1 MTLTLREIKPLNFEE
16 CIQLKV
22 GRNQN
27 FVASNVYSIAESKLH
42 PDWILKAIY
51 FGEKMVGF
59 IMFSYSK
66 RELFI
71 RRLMIDKKFQKRGY
85 GKSAL
90 DVVKEFAIESGAT
103 KIKVSTVKE
112 NVRAIKLY
120 GQFGFKDTG
129 MMDED
134 EKIFILHL
142 KYHKILPKRTP

>member
-59 IMFSYSK
+59 IMFNYSK
-66 RELFI
+66 KELFI
-71 RRLMIDKKFQKRGY
+71 LRLMIDKKFQKRGY
-85 GKSAL
+85 GKLTL
-90 DVVKEFAIESGAT
+90 DVVKELAIESGAT
-103 KIKVSTVKE
+103 KIRVSTVKK
-112 NVRAIKLY
+112 NIRAIKLY
-120 GQFGFKDTG
+120 ERFGFRDTG
-129 MMDED
+129 MMDEN
-134 EKIFILHL
+134 EEVFILNL
-142 KYHKILPKRTP
+142 KHERTSQ